1 VESEKQYYRK
11 SGMFD
16 QGKDPVMRWMAGN
29 VVIAKDANGNIK
41 FDKAKARE
49 KIDGMVALGMAFGA
63 YLAAKKDE
71 ESIYEKRGIIM
82 F

>member
-1 VESEKQYYRK
+1 MD
-11 SGMFD
+11 G
-16 QGKDPVMRWMAGN
+16 
-29 VVIAKDANGNIK
+29 NGNIK